1 VFRQFGLKQ
10 HIPKKGIPFSQ
21 VILTPFLIGKIE
33 QNLQSVEKADSMCSR
48 SKSFL
53 LTASY
58 RAWITGKVGAKENAR
73 NTARE
78 VQLKITRK
86 ESKKRLREA

>member
-10 HIPKKGIPFSQ
+10 HILKTRIPFSQ
-21 VILTPFLIGKIE
+21 VILSPSLIGKIE
-33 QNLQSVEKADSMCSR
+33 QNLQSAERADSMCSR

-58 RAWITGKVGAKENAR
+58 GARITEKVGAKEKER
-73 NTARE
+73 NTTRE
-78 VQLKITRK
+78 EQLKVMRK
-86 ESKKRLREA
+86 ESKKRQKEA